1 MTRRRLV
8 KPLTIPSP
16 VAYFVFA
23 LLIVIATAPTWR
35 FAVFGFNSAFD
46 DLLAFVCVTRP

>member
-8 KPLTIPSP
+8 KPLTISSP

-35 FAVFGFNSAFD
+35 FAVFGFNAAFD